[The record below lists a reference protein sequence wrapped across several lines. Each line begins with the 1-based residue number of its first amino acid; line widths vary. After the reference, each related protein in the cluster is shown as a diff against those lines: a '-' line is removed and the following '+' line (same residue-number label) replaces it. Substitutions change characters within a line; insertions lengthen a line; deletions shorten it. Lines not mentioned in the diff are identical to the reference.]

1 MIWSHKLH
9 DKGFDL
15 WGWYDPAGRN
25 WSQCALK
32 ISRRKFCINEINDI
46 FSEVHTDINLKHINK
61 PCKVADGIAGIIW
74 NKPALDRWTLCSYNS
89 SRLTEGVY
97 NLLGMSLDTS
107 QPMKDLD

>member
-1 MIWSHKLH
+1 MLQ
-9 DKGFDL
+9 L
-15 WGWYDPAGRN
+15 EQTDPN
-25 WSQCALK
+25 VHLK
-32 ISRRKFCINEINDI
+32 FLEGNLILNEINDI

-61 PCKVADGIAGIIW
+61 PCKVADGIVGIIW

-107 QPMKDLD
+107 QSMKDLD